1 MASLNFC
8 HSHIFISS
16 HTHSTPDHAYFAGVL
31 VIFAKIIS
39 GLQVPYFAFRL
50 AMLSIPLQHIYLTLQ
65 NSSLLGVLLY
75 LVFLNLIFLNLD
87 ICIFIRR

>member
-16 HTHSTPDHAYFAGVL
+16 HTHITPDHAYFAGVL

-39 GLQVPYFAFRL
+39 GVQVPYVAVGL
-50 AMLSIPLQHIYLTLQ
+50 AMLSISLQHIYLILQ
-65 NSSLLGVLLY
+65 NS
-75 LVFLNLIFLNLD
+75 
-87 ICIFIRR
+87 